1 MLSDA
6 FSEGQTRDITGGF
19 PSDSHPYT
27 DDYDYLSDS
36 DLEDESPCSEG
47 EGPQEDDDSDSQQR
61 LEYTPDQKTSQ
72 TIVPDNPPPSLS
84 LDEISETQQNDR
96 STSFPVGDSDIFIYS
111 THRSND
117 EPTRTGKVAIIRD
130 MGAVTCV
137 EYSLF
142 LTDSPVLLVNR
153 SFEAMLYFLYTEE
166 IKFASFTSDP
176 RHELPTQTRTGD
188 WSTGGLPCPSAKS
201 IYRLADKVACLAY
214 AWYAPNSPILVRYA
228 GPQGAS

>member
-36 DLEDESPCSEG
+36 DLEDEPPCSEG
-47 EGPQEDDDSDSQQR
+47 EGPQEDGDGDSQQR
-61 LEYTPDQKTSQ
+61 LEHTSNPQTSQ
-72 TIVPDNPPPSLS
+72 TIVPDNPSPSPS
-84 LDEISETQQNDR
+84 LDEISEAQQNDR
-96 STSFPVGDSDIFIYS
+96 LTLFPVGDSDILIES

-142 LTDSPVLLVNR
+142 LTNSPILLVDR
-153 SFEAMLYFLYTEE
+153 SFEAMICFLYTGE
-166 IKFASFTSDP
+166 IEFAPFTSDP
-176 RHELPTQTRTGD
+176 RHELPAQTRTGD
-188 WSTGGLPCPSAKS
+188 WSTGKLPSPSAKS
-201 IYRLADKVACLAY
+201 IYRLADKVACLAC
-214 AWYAPNSPILVRYA
+214 
-228 GPQGAS
+228 G